1 MFDHPSFDA
10 HEGVHMFHDATS
22 GLKAIIAVHSTARGP
37 AAGGCRMWNY
47 DNGEA
52 MLKDALRLS
61 QGMSYKNAMADIPLG
76 GGKAVIWGNA
86 RIDKSPELFRAFGR
100 AVNSLQGKYI
110 TAEDVGVSVADM
122 AIVREETPYVAGLDQ
137 GEAASGDPS
146 PVTAK
151 GVFLGLLETAKRAF
165 GTSDLNGKTVAVQ
178 GVGHVGGHVCD
189 YLAEAGAQ
197 LLITD
202 IDQAALDAVSRRTG
216 ATIVEPNAIYDVEA
230 DIFAPCAL
238 GAVVNEQTLER
249 LKVKAIAGAANNQLI
264 VPEMG
269 ELLRRRGILYAPDYV
284 INGGGIINVAAEISG
299 NYSQEWVEAKL
310 ARLVQTLGEV
320 LDEAL
325 ANNTPTNEVADRIAR
340 ERIAAAT

>member
-1 MFDHPSFDA
+1 
-10 HEGVHMFHDATS
+10 
-22 GLKAIIAVHSTARGP
+22 
-37 AAGGCRMWNY
+37 
-47 DNGEA
+47 
-52 MLKDALRLS
+52 
-61 QGMSYKNAMADIPLG
+61 
-76 GGKAVIWGNA
+76 
-86 RIDKSPELFRAFGR
+86 
-100 AVNSLQGKYI
+100 
-110 TAEDVGVSVADM
+110 M

-197 LLITD
+197 LVITD